1 MSKLYILLLALC
13 LLVGCDFG
21 SFDIST
27 TDDTQITPIE
37 IPQEEEQKTPTD
49 EETDDVFPGSVIIEG
64 EKADEVIKKMEKDY
78 WLSDKGVLHNSLC
91 RWYKKCAGKVWD
103 NEAEHT
109 NCKNCGGDT
118 PIVRE
123 WNLNKLGEDDE

>member
-1 MSKLYILLLALC
+1 MSKFYILLLALC

-37 IPQEEEQKTPTD
+37 IPQEEETPTD
-49 EETDDVFPGSVIIEG
+49 EETDDTFPGSVIIEG
-64 EKADEVIKKMEKDY
+64 EKADEVIEKMEKEY